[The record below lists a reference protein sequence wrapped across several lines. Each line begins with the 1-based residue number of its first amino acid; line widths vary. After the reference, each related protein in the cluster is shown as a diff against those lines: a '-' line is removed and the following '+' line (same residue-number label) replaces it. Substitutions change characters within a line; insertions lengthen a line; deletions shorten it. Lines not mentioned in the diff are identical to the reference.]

1 LPSLLWLLVNY
12 VKHRLNRTN
21 YSNYSTTTIG
31 KKKNKKLNNK
41 NTFSKKAM
49 IGIVI
54 TAAAILVIAYFGINS
69 LIPVNSNSPV
79 LSPPRNN
86 FIKAIHSPQAGY
98 VFVSQSSGSVK
109 GLRGSSGGSGYT
121 NPTFT
126 LSKGG
131 LESIHIINEDYET
144 HSKHNFNIDEF
155 NVHTKDL
162 GYFQTQTVTF
172 IADKEGTFQYYCTI
186 HPEMK
191 GTIVVQAAD

>member
-1 LPSLLWLLVNY
+1 M
-12 VKHRLNRTN
+12 
-21 YSNYSTTTIG
+21 
-31 KKKNKKLNNK
+31 
-41 NTFSKKAM
+41 FSKEVI

-54 TAAAILVIAYFGINS
+54 AVVVISIIAYFGINS
-69 LIPVNSNSPV
+69 LIPVNGKSPI

-86 FIKAIHSPQAGY
+86 FIKAVYSPQTGY
-98 VFVSQSSGSVK
+98 IFVSQSSGAVK
-109 GLRGSSGGSGYT
+109 GLRGSGGGGYST
-121 NPTFT
+121 NPTYTFN
-126 LSKGG
+126 KGG
-131 LESIHIINEDYET
+131 VESIHMINEDYQT

-191 GTIVVQAAD
+191 GTIVVQAD